1 MRGSSV
7 SNSSNTTTIGRE
19 IATLKDLVRTT
30 CHGADI
36 CAAALQAAPAGD
48 SHWLTRLE
56 QAREDRRLLLVDLV
70 RCLLLRGLPEAEV
83 RAAMTEVLGP
93 SDLEAGP
100 DLLGIDLEIAERK
113 LELSLRRVLADGVVS
128 QPTLELLS
136 LHYLRLQMR
145 PRDHRGVAAAASAAA
160 GGRRQRQ
167 PRPAAAAAAVSG
179 TAASRRLPAAAPARR
194 DGGILLN

>member
-1 MRGSSV
+1 MQG
-7 SNSSNTTTIGRE
+7 SNSGTTIGRE
-19 IATLKDLVRTT
+19 IAILKDLVRTT

-93 SDLEAGP
+93 SDPDAGP

-113 LELSLRRVLADGVVS
+113 LELSLRRVLADGLVS

-136 LHYLRLQMR
+136 LHYLRQQMR
-145 PRDHRGVAAAASAAA
+145 PKDHRGVAAASAA

-167 PRPAAAAAAVSG
+167 PRPAAALQG
-179 TAASRRLPAAAPARR
+179 GPSRQQLPAGAATTATPRR